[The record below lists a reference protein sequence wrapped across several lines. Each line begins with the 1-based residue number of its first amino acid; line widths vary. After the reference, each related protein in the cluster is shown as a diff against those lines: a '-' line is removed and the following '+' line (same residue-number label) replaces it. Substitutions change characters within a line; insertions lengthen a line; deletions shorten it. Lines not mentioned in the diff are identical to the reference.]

1 VTPGTATVSPE
12 SGTIWDAPAKIMQTT
27 WNAPVSNRL
36 LFESGYS
43 AFYTDNGDPRPY
55 GVLTDFIPVTEQS
68 TGAGVPFANFIYRG
82 FNPAPSSFQK
92 HATWKA
98 AMSYITGSHSMKWGY
113 QAGYMSNINTTYVG
127 RQISYRF
134 NNGVPN
140 QMSQRVGTNVTS
152 NSLLYNGF
160 YIQDQ
165 WTRKRLTLQ
174 GALRYEGASSWAPAG
189 ENGILGDN
197 EFGGPN
203 LIPRTEGVQ
212 GYKDITP
219 RMGAAYDVF
228 GNGKTALKVS
238 VGQYLQGA
246 WTGDAYII
254 NNPGSSLVTS
264 INRSWSDP
272 NGNRVA
278 DCDFLN
284 PAANGE
290 CGAWSALNWGSF
302 AQTTTVNPA
311 VLSGWGV
318 RNRDWQYG
326 VSVQQEIAP
335 QVALEVSYNRRVWSN
350 FFVTHNRAL
359 TAADFDT
366 VNLTAP
372 VNPLLPNG
380 GGYPVSFLVRN
391 SRSALG
397 ATDSYYTSADDF
409 GGETH
414 YWQGVDVSFSART
427 RWGLVV
433 QGGTSTGHGVND
445 TCAELIARFG
455 RPMTPT
461 IGAVGATGVV
471 AGQSA
476 CNAAEPWQTSLR
488 GLGSY
493 TVPKVDVLIS
503 AIVRSQTNAQPGS
516 AVGTNGAS
524 RSATFRMTAA
534 QFLAATGKPLAAGL
548 ATQDVD
554 LLVPGAVYGDRINAV
569 DMRFAKV
576 LKFGKVK
583 ANVGMDLYN
592 LFNSNVPTTYETVYD
607 PATNGAKWL
616 TPTAVLQSRFMR
628 FNVQVDF

>member
-1 VTPGTATVSPE
+1 
-12 SGTIWDAPAKIMQTT
+12 
-27 WNAPVSNRL
+27 
-36 LFESGYS
+36 
-43 AFYTDNGDPRPY
+43 
-55 GVLTDFIPVTEQS
+55 
-68 TGAGVPFANFIYRG
+68 
-82 FNPAPSSFQK
+82 
-92 HATWKA
+92 
-98 AMSYITGSHSMKWGY
+98 MKWGY
-113 QAGYMSNINTTYVG
+113 QAGYMSNINVTYVG

-140 QMSQRVGTNVTS
+140 QMSQRVGTNETS

-238 VGQYLQGA
+238 VGEYLQGA

-254 NNPGSSLVTS
+254 SNPGSSLVTS
-264 INRSWSDP
+264 VNRSWSDGLNLP
-272 NGNRVA
+272 VGTPGRGDFVA
-278 DCDFLN
+278 QCDFKN
-284 PAANGE
+284 PAASGE

-302 AQTTTVNPA
+302 AQTTTVNPD
-311 VLSGWGV
+311 VLKGWGV

-326 VSVQQEIAP
+326 VSVQQQVAP
-335 QVALEVSYNRRVWSN
+335 QIALEVSYNRRVWSN

-366 VNLTAP
+366 VSLTAP
-372 VNPLLPNG
+372 SNPLLPNG
-380 GGYPVSFLVRN
+380 GGYPVTFLTRN
-391 SRSALG
+391 TRSALG
-397 ATDSYYTSADDF
+397 ATDSYYTTADDF
-409 GGETH
+409 GGEKH
-414 YWQGVDVSFSART
+414 YWHGVDVSFSART

-433 QGGTSTGHGVND
+433 QGGSSTGHGVND

-461 IGAVGATGVV
+461 IGTVGATGV
-471 AGQSA
+471 ADGQPG
-476 CNAAEPWQTSLR
+476 CNSAEPWQTSIR

-493 TVPKVDVLIS
+493 TVPKVDVLVS
-503 AIVRSQTNAQPGS
+503 AIFRSQTNAQPGAS
-516 AVGTNGAS
+516 VGTNGAS
-524 RSATFRMTAA
+524 RSATYRMTAA
-534 QFLAATGKPLAAGL
+534 QFLTATGRPLAPGL

-554 LLVPGAVYGDRINAV
+554 LLLPGGC
-569 DMRFAKV
+569 
-576 LKFGKVK
+576 
-583 ANVGMDLYN
+583 
-592 LFNSNVPTTYETVYD
+592 T
-607 PATNGAKWL
+607 ATASTRWIC
-616 TPTAVLQSRFMR
+616 ASRR
-628 FNVQVDF
+628 S